1 MKYYM
6 VEGIIQNA
14 ENMNDHIMKQHVA
27 YTQKAM
33 DRGMILISGLKA
45 DMSGGMFI
53 MRAET
58 LEETEHYLANEPFC
72 LNGIQEYKVIE
83 FNPHY
88 LNPSTE
94 SWMESTK

>member
-1 MKYYM
+1 
-6 VEGIIQNA
+6 
-14 ENMNDHIMKQHVA
+14 
-27 YTQKAM
+27 
-33 DRGMILISGLKA
+33 
-45 DMSGGMFI
+45 MSGGMFI